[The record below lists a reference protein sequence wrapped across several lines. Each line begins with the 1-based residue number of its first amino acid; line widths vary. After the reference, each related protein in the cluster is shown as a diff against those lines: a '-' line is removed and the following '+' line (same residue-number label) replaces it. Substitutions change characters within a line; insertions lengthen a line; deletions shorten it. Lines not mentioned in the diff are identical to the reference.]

1 MRSWRLIRWGPMNYL
16 FSGKKAVLCV
26 ALHCTGQQDPCHIPA
41 VWFPPSTPNLTSLSY
56 PSILSTCVQLHFS
69 FTELRS
75 SQSHLYRQ
83 LLTYIFSGLVSP
95 ILNIQISTE
104 NNLSGTHVSS
114 PRFTIGS
121 HFIFLPQATQANG
134 RKKKF
139 WGEWISFP
147 CLLFNF
153 Y

>member
-1 MRSWRLIRWGPMNYL
+1 MKAHKVRAHELSLFWKKTSALCCSSLHRTARPLLYSCCLI
-16 FSGKKAVLCV
+16 
-26 ALHCTGQQDPCHIPA
+26 
-41 VWFPPSTPNLTSLSY
+41 PPHPKPTSLSY
-56 PSILSTCVQLHFS
+56 PSILPTCVQLHFS

-114 PRFTIGS
+114 PRFTRGS
-121 HFIFLPQATQANG
+121 HFIFLPQATQAND

-139 WGEWISFP
+139 
-147 CLLFNF
+147 
-153 Y
+153 